1 MVCDNE
7 CYHVYCWINIGSHI
21 HRPVHVEAAAGVYI
35 VVTPMLEAVM
45 TPKHH
50 IYHLQVVLE
59 GIDPGSGVAS
69 GSDEVLFAPPEE

>member
-1 MVCDNE
+1 
-7 CYHVYCWINIGSHI
+7 
-21 HRPVHVEAAAGVYI
+21 
-35 VVTPMLEAVM
+35 MLEAVM